1 MHSEDWN
8 FADVWDIAA
17 AVLSG
22 NLCQI
27 QGERRFTWA
36 EFERRASGL
45 ARALVGAGLR
55 EQSKVA
61 QYLYNCPEYLESVYA
76 SFKAGLVPV
85 NTNYRYEDRELVYLW
100 DNSDTEAIV
109 FHGVFT
115 ERLERLRSQL
125 KRMKLFLWVDDGSGE
140 RPQWAVDYEE
150 AVTSASD
157 GGDGTAPWGRKGDHL
172 YMLYTGG
179 TTGMPKGVMWR
190 QDDLYRVFALST
202 GGEPGEP
209 DPSVVAKRLASSTPP
224 VGLPAC
230 PLMHGTGAI
239 TAFQILNLGG
249 CLVTLTGRH
258 FDPEELLDTVEKEK
272 VNSVSIVGDAFAKPI
287 LRALDANPG
296 RWDLSSLRVMISSGV
311 MWSQK
316 TKEGLLGHNPG
327 MMLVDAF
334 SSSEAL
340 GMGQSVSAGGQTART
355 AKFRLGDRAR
365 VIREDG
371 TDVKAGSGEVG
382 MVALKGPNPIGYYKD
397 PEKTART
404 FREIGGE
411 RYVVPGDF
419 ATVEADGTIKLLG
432 RGSVCINSGGEKIF
446 PEEVEEVL
454 KEHPVVRDAVA
465 VGVADDRFGEAVTAI
480 VELEPGAEVPPDELI
495 AHAKE
500 RIASYK
506 APKHVVFVDSVG
518 RSPSGKIDYGAM
530 RAMAEEE
537 VAKELASQT

>member
-1 MHSEDWN
+1 MHSDGWN
-8 FADVWDIAA
+8 FADVWDTAA
-17 AVLSG
+17 AVIPQQI
-22 NLCQI
+22 CQI
-27 QGERRFTWA
+27 QGERKYNWQQ
-36 EFERRASGL
+36 FERRASGL
-45 ARALVGAGLR
+45 ARALLDAGLG

-85 NTNYRYEDRELVYLW
+85 NTNYRYEDRELLYLW

-109 FHGVFT
+109 FHGTFSD
-115 ERLERLRSQL
+115 RLERLRKEL
-125 KRMKLFLWVDDGSGE
+125 DRIKLFIWVDDGSGD
-140 RPQWAVDYEE
+140 RPSWALDYEDL
-150 AVTSASD
+150 ACSVSD
-157 GGDGTAPWGRKGDHL
+157 DDHGLAPWGRSGDHI

-202 GGEPGEP
+202 GGDPGEP
-209 DPSVVAKRLASSTPP
+209 DLAIVAKRLSSAPGP

-249 CLVTLTGRH
+249 CIVTLKSRS
-258 FDPEELLDTVEKEK
+258 FDPIELLDTIEREK

-287 LRALDANPG
+287 LDALDANPG
-296 RWDLSSLRVMISSGV
+296 RWDLSSLKVMISSGV

-316 TKEGLLGHNPG
+316 TKKGLLAHHRG
-327 MMLVDAF
+327 MLLVDAF

-340 GMGQSVSAGGQTART
+340 GMGQSVSAGGRAENT
-355 AKFRLGDRAR
+355 AKFQLGERAR

-371 TDVKAGSGEVG
+371 TDVEPGSGEIG
-382 MVALKGPNPIGYYKD
+382 MVALRGPNPIGYYKD

-404 FREIGGE
+404 FRQIGGE
-411 RYVVPGDF
+411 RYVIPGDF

-432 RGSVCINSGGEKIF
+432 RGSVCINTGGEKVF

-454 KEHPVVRDAVA
+454 KEHPAVQDAVA
-465 VGVADDRFGEAVTAI
+465 VGVPNDRFGEVVAAV
-480 VELEPGAEVPPDELI
+480 VELRPGAEVSPDELI
-495 AHAKE
+495 SYAKSN
-500 RIASYK
+500 IASY
-506 APKHVVFVDSVG
+506 
-518 RSPSGKIDYGAM
+518 
-530 RAMAEEE
+530 
-537 VAKELASQT
+537 